1 MEAYILDSLR
11 RRVAVIDTFESFI
24 WTERFKDIGDFEMI
38 LLSNNETRSRLPVG
52 TILAMNN
59 SYRMM
64 TVETV
69 QDKTDSDGRRL
80 LTLTGRS
87 FEAILDNRVA
97 KDTLADLTA
106 EPKWILTGTPMVI
119 LNKIFHDICVLGQ
132 LSVRDIIPSVI
143 EGSIFP
149 EDTNGEPSDSIT
161 VELEVMTVYQAIKN
175 ICDVYEIGFRFIR
188 NFDTSQIYF
197 DFYMGS
203 DRTTAQSTLPAV
215 VFSPSLD
222 NLQNTMELATN
233 AMYKNVAYV
242 FSPAGSAVIYAE
254 GLDPALVT
262 GFDRRVLM
270 VKADDIA
277 IQDPP
282 ESAPV
287 ILAKLTQRGNE
298 ELSKNRRLAAFDG
311 EISQNITYKY
321 GIDYNLG
328 DIVEKRNDSGTT
340 DNMQVTEQIFVS
352 DKEGERSY
360 PTLSLNTFI
369 TPGSWIAWDYN
380 QVWAEVPDSE
390 HWADQP

>member
-1 MEAYILDSLR
+1 VEAYILDNLR

-38 LLSNNETRSRLPVG
+38 LLSTNENRTRLTVG
-52 TILAMNN
+52 TTLAMNN

-69 QDKTDSDGRRL
+69 QDKTDAEGRKL
-80 LTLTGRS
+80 LTISGRS
-87 FEAILDNRVA
+87 FEAILENRVA

-106 EPKWILTGTPMVI
+106 EPKWLLTGTPTTIVR
-119 LNKIFHDICVLGQ
+119 KIFHDICILGQ

-143 EGSIFP
+143 ESSIFP
-149 EDTNGEPSDSIT
+149 EDTIGEPADSIT
-161 VELEVMTVYQAIKN
+161 VELEVMTVYEAVKN
-175 ICDVYEIGFRFIR
+175 ICDIYEIGFRFIR
-188 NFDTSQIYF
+188 NFDTSELYF

-203 DRTTAQSTLPAV
+203 DRTTGQNDLPAV

-222 NLQNTMELATN
+222 NLQNTMELSTN

-242 FSPAGSAVIYAE
+242 FSPAGTAVVYPDGIDPVLVE
-254 GLDPALVT
+254 GLE
-262 GFDRRVLM
+262 RRVLM

-277 IQDPP
+277 VQDPP

-287 ILAKLTQRGNE
+287 ILAKLTQRGLE
-298 ELSKNRRLAAFDG
+298 ELSKNRQLSAFDG
-311 EISQNITYKY
+311 EIGHNISYKY

-328 DIVEKRNDSGTT
+328 DLVEKRNDSGTT

-352 DKEGERSY
+352 DNEGERSY

-380 QVWAEVPDSE
+380 QVWAEVPDTE

>member
-1 MEAYILDSLR
+1 MEAYILDNLR

-38 LLSNNETRSRLPVG
+38 LLSTNENRTRLTVG
-52 TILAMNN
+52 TTLAMNN

-69 QDKTDSDGRRL
+69 QDKTDAEGRKL
-80 LTLTGRS
+80 LTISGRS
-87 FEAILDNRVA
+87 FEAILENRVA

-106 EPKWILTGTPMVI
+106 EPKWLLTGTPTTIVR
-119 LNKIFHDICVLGQ
+119 KIFHDICILGQ

-143 EGSIFP
+143 ESSIFP
-149 EDTNGEPSDSIT
+149 EDTIGEPADSIT
-161 VELEVMTVYQAIKN
+161 VELEVMTVYEAVKN
-175 ICDVYEIGFRFIR
+175 ICDIYEIGFRFIR
-188 NFDTSQIYF
+188 NFDTSELYF

-203 DRTTAQSTLPAV
+203 DRTTGQNDLPAV

-222 NLQNTMELATN
+222 NLQNTMELSTN

-242 FSPAGSAVIYAE
+242 FSPAGTAVVYPDGIDPVLVE
-254 GLDPALVT
+254 GLE
-262 GFDRRVLM
+262 RRVLM

-277 IQDPP
+277 VQDPP

-287 ILAKLTQRGNE
+287 ILAKLTQRGLE
-298 ELSKNRRLAAFDG
+298 ELSKNRQLSAFDG
-311 EISQNITYKY
+311 EIGHNISYKY

-328 DIVEKRNDSGTT
+328 DLVEKRNDSGTT

-352 DKEGERSY
+352 DNEGERSY

-380 QVWAEVPDSE
+380 QVWAEVPDTE

>member
-1 MEAYILDSLR
+1 VEAYILDNLR

-24 WTERFKDIGDFEMI
+24 WTERFKDIGDFEMV
-38 LLSNNETRSRLPVG
+38 LLSTNDNRTRLTVG
-52 TILAMNN
+52 TTLAMNN

-64 TVETV
+64 IIETV
-69 QDKTDSDGRRL
+69 QDKTDSDGRKL

-87 FEAILDNRVA
+87 FEEILDRRVA

-106 EPKWILTGTPMVI
+106 EPKWLLTGTPTVI
-119 LNKIFHDICVLGQ
+119 VRKIFHDICVLGQ
-132 LSVRDIIPSVI
+132 LSVRDIIPGVV
-143 EGSIFP
+143 EDSIFP
-149 EDTNGEPSDSIT
+149 EDTISEPTGSIT
-161 VELEVMTVYQAIKN
+161 VELEVMTVYEAIKN

-188 NFDTSQIYF
+188 NFDTSQLYF

-215 VFSPSLD
+215 VFSPTLD
-222 NLQNTMELATN
+222 NLQNTTELATN

-242 FSPAGSAVIYAE
+242 FSPAGTAVVYPDGIDPTDAD
-254 GLDPALVT
+254 GLE
-262 GFDRRVLM
+262 RRVLL

-282 ESAPV
+282 DSAPV
-287 ILAKLTQRGNE
+287 ILAKLTQRGKE
-298 ELSKNRRLAAFDG
+298 ELSKNRRLAGFDG
-311 EISQNITYKY
+311 EISHNVSYKY
-321 GIDYNLG
+321 GVDYNLG
-328 DIVEKRNDSGTT
+328 DLVEKRNDSGTT

-352 DKEGERSY
+352 DNEGERSY

-380 QVWAEVPDSE
+380 QVWADVPDTE